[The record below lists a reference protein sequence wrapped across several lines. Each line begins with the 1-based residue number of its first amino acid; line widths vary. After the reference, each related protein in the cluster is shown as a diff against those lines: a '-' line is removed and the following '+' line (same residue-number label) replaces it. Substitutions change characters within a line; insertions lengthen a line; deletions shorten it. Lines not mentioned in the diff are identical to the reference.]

1 MDEQNSNVQF
11 MNKAA
16 SRINERLRERY
27 STSLLRENS
36 TFDGNRCHFEPFD
49 KQIIKTSSDFRT
61 LAKMLNEERKEAL
74 SMEKIIDNHLDT
86 GVKKLYRVHYEKV
99 ARFDHDSG
107 ASPVSDQSLLTEI
120 PTLKDTGF
128 ISIEVKRQFWFGMPA
143 IAIFIN
149 DVTKKIISQIN
160 ERKNKEE
167 MERWQ

>member
-1 MDEQNSNVQF
+1 MDEKIVNVQF

-36 TFDGNRCHFEPFD
+36 TFDGKRCHFEPFD
-49 KQIIKTSSDFRT
+49 KQIIKTSSDFST
-61 LAKMLNEERKEAL
+61 LIMMLNDDRKEAL

-99 ARFDHDSG
+99 RRFDHDPD
-107 ASPVSDQSLLTEI
+107 ASSVTDRSLLSEI

-167 MERWQ
+167 VEQAQ

>member
-1 MDEQNSNVQF
+1 
-11 MNKAA
+11 
-16 SRINERLRERY
+16 
-27 STSLLRENS
+27 
-36 TFDGNRCHFEPFD
+36 
-49 KQIIKTSSDFRT
+49 
-61 LAKMLNEERKEAL
+61 
-74 SMEKIIDNHLDT
+74 MEKIIDNNLDT
-86 GVKKLYRVHYEKV
+86 GVKKLYRVHFEKV
-99 ARFDHDSG
+99 RLPDHDSD
-107 ASPVSDQSLLTEI
+107 ASSVTDKSLLSEI